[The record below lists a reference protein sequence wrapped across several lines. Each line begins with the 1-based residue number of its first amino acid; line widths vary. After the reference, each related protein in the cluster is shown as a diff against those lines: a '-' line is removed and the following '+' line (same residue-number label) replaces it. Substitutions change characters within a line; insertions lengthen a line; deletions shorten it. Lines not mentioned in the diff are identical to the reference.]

1 MIQTWQLYYLFSVF
15 FSNVK
20 LSKLNYWAQVALLN
34 SAFFKKNDDFY
45 LKPKRNFRIA
55 QAWDQAELSP
65 WSQATLCNTIWW
77 AVPLW
82 KIGLR
87 GHGGQ
92 IVWPHLQMFHLI
104 CHYQPHP
111 QRPPN
116 GLVWAKADLIHWP
129 SIVTKLAFL
138 RPLRTSVR
146 PLRPQLWTKKKLK
159 RW

>member
-1 MIQTWQLYYLFSVF
+1 MFIWFTNLFFLGNSLIGSSHCKPIKQRLRDSV
-15 FSNVK
+15 VDK
-20 LSKLNYWAQVALLN
+20 VSKGKSVIWLLK
-34 SAFFKKNDDFY
+34 S
-45 LKPKRNFRIA
+45 
-55 QAWDQAELSP
+55 QSVE
-65 WSQATLCNTIWW
+65 SQATLCNTIWW
-77 AVPLW
+77 VVPLW

-104 CHYQPHP
+104 CHQPHL
-111 QRPPN
+111 QQPPN